1 MTTTMTEISA
11 EQIVN
16 RILDGERNFA
26 GTKLGPGQG
35 DMARAGR
42 YAEMNDYLRGLQDLR
57 DNPLDCTGADWSGIH
72 APGLYFFG
80 TKMAGANLTGAYL
93 SGADLRRVDFTGG
106 SLRSADLSWAVLNQ
120 GRWIEV
126 DFTRAMMRGAD
137 FYEANF
143 SKARFEGVNMAGA
156 YTLRANFSEAD
167 FTGVL
172 LTGCTFYRSDLRRAT
187 GLDTARD
194 LGTCEFK
201 HTTVTAR
208 ERETIE
214 AAIDLVPRFIIAE

>member
-1 MTTTMTEISA
+1 MTTTLTEISA
-11 EQIVN
+11 EEIVN
-16 RILDGERNFA
+16 RILSGERNLA

-35 DMARAGR
+35 DMARSSR
-42 YAEMNDYLRGLQDLR
+42 FAEMNDYLRGITDLR
-57 DNPLDCTGADWSGIH
+57 ENPLDCTGVDWSGLH

-93 SGADLRRVDFTGG
+93 AGADLRRVDFTGG
-106 SLRSADLSWAVLNQ
+106 NLRSADLSWAVLNQ

-126 DFTRAMMRGAD
+126 DFNRAIMRGAD

-143 SKARFEGVNMAGA
+143 TKARFEAVNMAGA

-167 FTGVL
+167 FTAAL

-187 GLDTARD
+187 GLDAARD

-208 ERETIE
+208 EREIIE
-214 AAIDLVPRFIIAE
+214 SAIDAVPRFILAD